1 MSFTRGV
8 FLGIF
13 LVCATLLGGAYYLEY
28 YQGAD
33 PCPLCY
39 LQRVLF
45 ALAGG
50 MALIACVHG
59 PGRTATI
66 IYASLLDLFGLAG
79 VLVAGR
85 QVWLQHLPPDQ
96 VPECGPGLAYMLE
109 VYPFGEAIAKALQGT
124 GECAEAGW
132 TLLGQSL
139 AMWALIFFILFIAA
153 SVVLVIISVR
163 SSRSAV
169 STHLV

>member
-1 MSFTRGV
+1 MSFARRV

-13 LVCATLLGGAYYLEY
+13 LVCAMLLGGAYYLEY

-39 LQRVLF
+39 LQRVFF
-45 ALAGG
+45 ALAGV
-50 MALIACVHG
+50 MALVACLHD

-79 VLVAGR
+79 ALVAGR
-85 QVWLQHLPPDQ
+85 QVWLQHLPPEQ
-96 VPECGPGLAYMLE
+96 VPECGPGLEYMLE
-109 VYPFGEAIAKALQGT
+109 IYPFGDAIAKALQGT

-132 TLLGQSL
+132 TLFGQSL
-139 AMWALIFFILFIAA
+139 AMWALGFFILIMAA
-153 SVVLVIISVR
+153 SMALVILSTRSRGSVG
-163 SSRSAV
+163 
-169 STHLV
+169 